1 MSIRDST
8 GSFVRRQILIQIQ
21 AVVVDQ
27 PPRFERTQYT
37 FSLSE
42 NAMSG
47 DEISVLN
54 ITDETGM
61 HFSYDTINLFVCL
74 FLKTLVSSKKFNNL
88 SFLLSG
94 DFTVVVGT
102 AITDPG
108 VLSIDDI
115 FGFRTNTDSLIV
127 LDASVLDREFIDEYI
142 FTVQATDILGNSNT
156 ASVTITISDFNDEA
170 PIITNT
176 E

>member
-1 MSIRDST
+1 MEMRLVSST
-8 GSFVRRQILIQIQ
+8 SPTKLVCI
-21 AVVVDQ
+21 
-27 PPRFERTQYT
+27 
-37 FSLSE
+37 SL
-42 NAMSG
+42 
-47 DEISVLN
+47 
-54 ITDETGM
+54 
-61 HFSYDTINLFVCL
+61 YDTINLFVCL

-108 VLSIDDI
+108 ALSIDDI

>member
-1 MSIRDST
+1 M
-8 GSFVRRQILIQIQ
+8 
-21 AVVVDQ
+21 
-27 PPRFERTQYT
+27 
-37 FSLSE
+37 
-42 NAMSG
+42 
-47 DEISVLN
+47 
-54 ITDETGM
+54 
-61 HFSYDTINLFVCL
+61 
-74 FLKTLVSSKKFNNL
+74 SSKKFNNL

-108 VLSIDDI
+108 ALSIDDI
-115 FGFRTNTDSLIV
+115 FGFHTNTDS
-127 LDASVLDREFIDEYI
+127 LDASVLDCEFIDEYI

>member
-1 MSIRDST
+1 MRLVSST
-8 GSFVRRQILIQIQ
+8 SPTKLVCI
-21 AVVVDQ
+21 
-27 PPRFERTQYT
+27 
-37 FSLSE
+37 SL
-42 NAMSG
+42 
-47 DEISVLN
+47 
-54 ITDETGM
+54 
-61 HFSYDTINLFVCL
+61 YDTINLFVCL

-108 VLSIDDI
+108 ALSIDDI

>member
-1 MSIRDST
+1 M
-8 GSFVRRQILIQIQ
+8 
-21 AVVVDQ
+21 
-27 PPRFERTQYT
+27 
-37 FSLSE
+37 
-42 NAMSG
+42 
-47 DEISVLN
+47 
-54 ITDETGM
+54 
-61 HFSYDTINLFVCL
+61 
-74 FLKTLVSSKKFNNL
+74 
-88 SFLLSG
+88 SG

-108 VLSIDDI
+108 ALSIDDI